1 MATVA
6 SFSNQWLQIV
16 QLLDLDGVGQLLEC
30 LGYGEY
36 RQAFVEADIHGSELS
51 VLESNLE
58 LSELGVAMP
67 SLRFKS
73 LVSQLNKVI
82 LFVSLQTIFFFFI
95 K

>member
-1 MATVA
+1 VATVA

-51 VLESNLE
+51 VLAGIK
-58 LSELGVAMP
+58 LGIIRIRRCNAIATLQKSCVA
-67 SLRFKS
+67 
-73 LVSQLNKVI
+73 VE
-82 LFVSLQTIFFFFI
+82 
-95 K
+95 